1 LQRLN
6 SEKIGAMNNIDETIR
21 RNRGFF
27 DDAEPA
33 EGHFERFSYKLG
45 VRFGVKRKINI
56 GPYLLR
62 AAAVTLL
69 LTLSSLYTWEHFIRP
84 ESSKMTLSQVSP
96 EYREVEKYYVQQVNM
111 IEEEIFGSGLGA
123 SDEQKTMLQEE
134 LSNMDITYKELQK
147 ELKANPNDERV
158 INAMIEHYQTKV
170 EVMTYILNQLK
181 QVRSDNQ
188 NSNESHEKTSI

>member
-1 LQRLN
+1 
-6 SEKIGAMNNIDETIR
+6 MNNIEETIR

-33 EGHFERFSYKLG
+33 EGHLERFSYKLG

-69 LTLSSLYTWEHFIRP
+69 LTLSSLWTWEHFIRP
-84 ESSKMTLSQVSP
+84 ESTKMTLSQVSP

-111 IEEEIFGSGLGA
+111 IEDEIFGGSMVT
-123 SDEQKTMLQEE
+123 SDEQKNMLQEE
-134 LSNMDITYKELQK
+134 LKNMDLTYKELQK

-181 QVRSDNQ
+181 EVRKENQ
-188 NSNESHEKTSI
+188 KTDGNNEKTSI